1 MSPYDEFMK
10 EAIAQARK
18 GMSEGGIPIG
28 SVLIGNGKML
38 GKGHNRRVQH
48 GDPTAHGE
56 IDCLRNAGRQKSY
69 KDTVIYS
76 TLMPCHMCAGAIV
89 QFGIPKVIAGEDR
102 TFPSARKFMEEH
114 GVEVIDL
121 NLDECYE
128 LLQEFKTLYPQVWN
142 EDIGVD

>member
-1 MSPYDEFMK
+1 MSPYDEFMN

>member
-1 MSPYDEFMK
+1 M
-10 EAIAQARK
+10 ARK

-28 SVLIGNGKML
+28 SVLVRADIVIGE
-38 GKGHNRRVQH
+38 GHNRRVQQ

-56 IDCLRNAGRQKSY
+56 IDCLRNAGRQKTY

-76 TLMPCHMCAGAIV
+76 TLMPCHMCAGAII

-102 TFPSARKFMEEH
+102 TFQSARKIMEAH

-121 NLDECYE
+121 DSQECYE
-128 LLQEFKTLYPQVWN
+128 LLQEFREKYPQVWQ
-142 EDIGVD
+142 EDIGE

>member
-1 MSPYDEFMK
+1 MDQFIRN
-10 EAIAQARK
+10 AISMARK

-28 SVLIGNGKML
+28 SVLVRADIVIGE
-38 GKGHNRRVQH
+38 GHNRRVQQ

-56 IDCLRNAGRQKSY
+56 IDCLRNAGRQKTY

-76 TLMPCHMCAGAIV
+76 TLMPCHMCAGAII

-102 TFPSARKFMEEH
+102 TFQSARKIMEAH

-121 NLDECYE
+121 DSQECYE
-128 LLQEFKTLYPQVWN
+128 LLQEFREKYPQVWQ
-142 EDIGVD
+142 EDIGE